1 MGFFDFFRRIF
12 NKKDKDTV
20 VNKEVVENKEVENN
34 VNKKADTTGENTNKD
49 ESKTIE
55 EIVDELNKEQKAINA
70 LYKKVGLTDEVL
82 ERQVALNTRRSEY
95 DIPDDSQLVEGW
107 SQ

>member
-1 MGFFDFFRRIF
+1 MGFFDFLRRIF
-12 NKKDKDTV
+12 DKKDKEVV
-20 VNKEVVENKEVENN
+20 VNNEVENKEVEN
-34 VNKKADTTGENTNKD
+34 KADTTGENNKD

-55 EIVDELNKEQKAINA
+55 EIVDELNKEQKAINK
-70 LYKKVGLTDEVL
+70 LYKKFGLTDEVL

>member
-1 MGFFDFFRRIF
+1 MGFFDFLRRIF
-12 NKKDKDTV
+12 DKKDKETV
-20 VNKEVVENKEVENN
+20 VNKEIVENKEVVED
-34 VNKKADTTGENTNKD
+34 KKADTTGENNNKD

-95 DIPDDSQLVEGW
+95 DIPDDNQLVEGW